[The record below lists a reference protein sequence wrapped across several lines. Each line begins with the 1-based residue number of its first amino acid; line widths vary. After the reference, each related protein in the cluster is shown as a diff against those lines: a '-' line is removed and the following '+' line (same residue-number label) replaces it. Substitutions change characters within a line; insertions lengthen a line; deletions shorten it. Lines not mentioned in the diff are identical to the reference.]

1 MKQTRHTTENII
13 RILRESEAAGLPTD
27 EVCRRRNISRQTY
40 YRWRSKYGGTN
51 VKEARRLK
59 ELGKENTELKKLLAD
74 QLLNIKALELALEKN
89 I

>member
-27 EVCRRRNISRQTY
+27 EVWRRRNISGQTY
-40 YRWRSKYGGTN
+40 YRWRSKYGCTN

-59 ELGKENTELKKLLAD
+59 ELGKREH
-74 QLLNIKALELALEKN
+74 
-89 I
+89 